1 MAALFFSSVFY
12 KNCKGAIMNFGAV
25 RFKVSCLKTL
35 TAVEA
40 DPDRSNQHEFNG
52 VKELKYLF
60 GEKRFSAAATFSVRG
75 SATSCETSITWYD
88 AREAH
93 PSRTEHRLY
102 FKTNIVME
110 QAEEGDNIVVGY
122 DTNDR
127 LNFVLLKK
135 QAPDHVVH
143 NSWARL

>member
-1 MAALFFSSVFY
+1 MSAFSVIFL
-12 KNCKGAIMNFGAV
+12 NWQGLAMNFGAV

-52 VKELKYLF
+52 VRELKDLF
-60 GEKRFSAAATFSVRG
+60 GDARFSATAMFSVRG
-75 SATSCETSITWYD
+75 SAETCRASITWYD

-102 FKTNIVME
+102 FETNIVMK

-122 DTNDR
+122 DVNDK
-127 LNFVLLKK
+127 LNIVLLKR
-135 QAPDHVVH
+135 QAPDHVIH
-143 NSWARL
+143 RGWAKV

>member
-1 MAALFFSSVFY
+1 
-12 KNCKGAIMNFGAV
+12 MNFGAV

-52 VKELKYLF
+52 VKELRYLF
-60 GEKRFSAAATFSVRG
+60 GDKRFSTKATFSVRG

-93 PSRTEHRLY
+93 LSRTEYRLY
-102 FKTNIVME
+102 FKTNEVMK
-110 QAEEGDNIVVGY
+110 QAEEGDNVVVGY
-122 DTNDR
+122 DVDDK

-135 QAPDHVVH
+135 QAYDHVVH
-143 NSWARL
+143 ESWAKL